1 MVLYCWYERGYNKV
15 TTVKTAVSI
24 KKGLFER
31 AEALAQQMSMSRS
44 SLYSLALENLMKR
57 YENRLLLEQ
66 MNAVYADDTP
76 DAEEQEALQQMRRYQ
91 KKMVEGE
98 W

>member
-1 MVLYCWYERGYNKV
+1 
-15 TTVKTAVSI
+15 
-24 KKGLFER
+24 
-31 AEALAQQMSMSRS
+31 
-44 SLYSLALENLMKR
+44 
-57 YENRLLLEQ
+57 
-66 MNAVYADDTP
+66 VYADDTP